1 MVFPGGPDVI
11 TFIEHP
17 WPMGEQRG
25 SLTRILTAAPDAVV
39 AFHGLSMDLH
49 HGIPTDRAVV
59 SEGNHGLYFSLLS
72 NIFPTDT
79 GTPYPS
85 AFLVLQGQSGQS
97 AKRAPKEPRLLASTL
112 WSDSSHS
119 GSGPVSHFN
128 QVNVAEVTCR
138 QSRS

>member
-1 MVFPGGPDVI
+1 MVFPGGPIVI

-25 SLTRILTAAPDAVV
+25 SLTPILTAAPDAVV
-39 AFHGLSMDLH
+39 AFHGLSTALH

-59 SEGNHGLYFSLLS
+59 SEGNHGLYLSLFS

-85 AFLVLQGQSGQS
+85 AFLGLKGQSG
-97 AKRAPKEPRLLASTL
+97 
-112 WSDSSHS
+112 
-119 GSGPVSHFN
+119 
-128 QVNVAEVTCR
+128 
-138 QSRS
+138 